1 MRRRPSE
8 GASHHCVLM
17 LPCGSVALFTF
28 FGVRNCTQR
37 GTQAGVSA
45 AEALARRSWKGS
57 GFVAD
62 WRWHSIC
69 LAPARG
75 FCFISDGAV
84 VKCFFLLLYSS
95 FSLLSFLPLTFF
107 SSSSLCF
114 GPHYLGQA
122 VLELS
127 ILLPQPP
134 ECSAH
139 RCVVPHGVILGPHAV
154 LEDETIMPGRA

>member
-1 MRRRPSE
+1 MAQYLLS
-8 GASHHCVLM
+8 
-17 LPCGSVALFTF
+17 PCPWLLLHFRWSGGEVFLSSAL
-28 FGVRNCTQR
+28 
-37 GTQAGVSA
+37 
-45 AEALARRSWKGS
+45 
-57 GFVAD
+57 
-62 WRWHSIC
+62 
-69 LAPARG
+69 
-75 FCFISDGAV
+75 
-84 VKCFFLLLYSS
+84 FFLLP
-95 FSLLSFLPLTFF
+95 SLLSSSHFLFF
-107 SSSSLCF
+107 SSSCLCF